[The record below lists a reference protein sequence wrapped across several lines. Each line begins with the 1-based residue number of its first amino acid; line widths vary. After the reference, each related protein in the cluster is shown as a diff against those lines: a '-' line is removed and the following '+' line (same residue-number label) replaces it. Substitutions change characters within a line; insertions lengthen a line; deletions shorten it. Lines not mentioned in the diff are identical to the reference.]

1 LEGTLSLTAFMADRR
16 LPSRPIRFLLGVGLD
31 SDGHVRATRGDDF
44 LLVGGSE
51 ETHERMQERVEKF
64 KGTLDRMGTD
74 LQRASKEQ
82 VREAAE
88 ESGLAS

>member
-1 LEGTLSLTAFMADRR
+1 MADRR

-44 LLVGGSE
+44 VLVGGSE
-51 ETHERMQERVEKF
+51 KTHGKMQDKVVRFRETLGK
-64 KGTLDRMGTD
+64 MGTD

-82 VREAAE
+82 MREAAH
-88 ESGLAS
+88 ESGLSEE

>member
-1 LEGTLSLTAFMADRR
+1 MADRR
-16 LPSRPIRFLLGVGLD
+16 LPSRPVRILLGLGLD

-51 ETHERMQERVEKF
+51 KTHGRMQDQVERFRK
-64 KGTLDRMGTD
+64 TLGKMGTD

-82 VREAAE
+82 VREAAS
-88 ESGLAS
+88 ESGLGE

>member
-1 LEGTLSLTAFMADRR
+1 MADRR

-44 LLVGGSE
+44 VLVGGSE
-51 ETHERMQERVEKF
+51 KTHGRMQENVEKF
-64 KGTLDRMGTD
+64 RSTLGKMGTD

-82 VREAAE
+82 VREAAR
-88 ESGLAS
+88 ESGLLKE